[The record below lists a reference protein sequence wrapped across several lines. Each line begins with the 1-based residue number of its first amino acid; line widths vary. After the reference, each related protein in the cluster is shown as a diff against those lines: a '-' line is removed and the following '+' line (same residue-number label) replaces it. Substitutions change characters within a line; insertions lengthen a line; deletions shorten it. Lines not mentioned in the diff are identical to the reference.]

1 MVGSLRSDYRELDN
15 DIHNS
20 TLGLVVG
27 LQYSSLGLVVG
38 LQYSSLGWVV
48 RLLGCPC
55 SPEKIK
61 KLTESSVHWFG
72 GSNR

>member
-48 RLLGCPC
+48 
-55 SPEKIK
+55 
-61 KLTESSVHWFG
+61 
-72 GSNR
+72 

>member
-27 LQYSSLGLVVG
+27 LQYSTLGLVVFRNIILKNSIIDG
-38 LQYSSLGWVV
+38 ADKAKYL
-48 RLLGCPC
+48 
-55 SPEKIK
+55 
-61 KLTESSVHWFG
+61 
-72 GSNR
+72 

>member
-15 DIHNS
+15 DIDNS

-27 LQYSSLGLVVG
+27 LQYSSLGWAVG

-48 RLLGCPC
+48 
-55 SPEKIK
+55 
-61 KLTESSVHWFG
+61 
-72 GSNR
+72 